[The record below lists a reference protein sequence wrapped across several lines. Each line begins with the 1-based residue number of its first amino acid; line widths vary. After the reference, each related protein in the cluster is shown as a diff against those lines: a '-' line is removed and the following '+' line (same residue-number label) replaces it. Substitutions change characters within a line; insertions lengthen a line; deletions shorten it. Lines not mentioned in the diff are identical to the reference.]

1 MKIFCFAPHSAIWV
15 HTFPEALVIES
26 LRQSGHEIVYVTC
39 GGVFDQLCVSMG
51 AYGVGLEADPQQ
63 KKAICKM
70 CTRYAGVIRSEFG
83 FGGFDLASMITPEDR
98 TWVAGIL
105 CSTSRENFLTL
116 KEDGVELGRIALS
129 NFLMSHK
136 KCDLEFSE
144 RDWRRY
150 LVELENTL
158 LAFVGCRKILD
169 REHPDRI
176 IVYEPAYAVNFVCCK
191 LARHR
196 GIPHYRLMAGG
207 NLSDRLQRIVL
218 SRGYAVDF
226 LKNII
231 AHWPAYRDRPS
242 TDYEIQYTVDHV
254 LELLK
259 GTSAFVYSA
268 PSSKGA
274 TDLRGL
280 FGIRPEQK
288 VLLATTSSYDEI
300 FSSQIT
306 GLWPIEGQI
315 TFPTVIDWLGRLLS
329 FVEKRQELF
338 LIVRIHPREFPN
350 KRDGAKS
357 EHARQLESLLSELSA
372 NVRVNWPDDRISL
385 YDLAQ
390 ITDVVLNAWSSAG
403 KELALLGIPVVTY
416 APDLLAYPE
425 ELNYIATSPD
435 AYFAQVETA
444 LRDGWSVERARR
456 VFRWYALEYHK
467 AMFDLSESY
476 AYRESAPPRSVRRVL
491 QRLRPM
497 IPPTFMRVVQRLR
510 RMISPTFIRVSD
522 CQRRAPSLSQRSLIN
537 DLLVSGKTSILDLAD
552 ESTFPTATLDEE
564 TQALREGFRRLLPA
578 LYGSRPCPLNGDSL
592 HGHLTAFVNANDTA
606 ASAPSAR

>member
-1 MKIFCFAPHSAIWV
+1 MKILCFAPHSAVWV
-15 HTFPEALVIES
+15 HAFPEALVVES

-51 AYGVGLEADPQQ
+51 AFGVGLEADPQR
-63 KKAICKM
+63 KKAICKT

-83 FGGFDLASMITPEDR
+83 FGGFDLASILTPEDR

-169 REHPDRI
+169 REHPDRV
-176 IVYEPAYAVNFVCCK
+176 IVYTAAYAVNFVCCE

-196 GIPHYRLMAGG
+196 GIPYYYLAAAG

-218 SRGYAVDF
+218 ARGHAVDF
-226 LKNII
+226 QKNNI
-231 AHWPAYRDRPS
+231 AHWPVYRDRPS
-242 TDYEIQYTVDHV
+242 TDYEIRYTVDHA

-259 GTSAFVYSA
+259 GTSAFVYSS
-268 PSSKGA
+268 PSSKGE

-288 VLLATTSSYDEI
+288 VLLATTSSHDEI
-300 FSSQIT
+300 FASQIT
-306 GLWPIEGQI
+306 GLWPAEGRMA
-315 TFPTVIDWLGRLLS
+315 FPSVIDWLGHLLS

-357 EHARQLESLLSELSA
+357 EHARQLESLLSELPS

-385 YDLAQ
+385 YDLAH
-390 ITDVVLNAWSSAG
+390 ITDVGLNAWSSTG

-416 APDLLAYPE
+416 APDLLIYPD

-435 AYFAQVETA
+435 AYFAQVEAA

-467 AMFDLSESY
+467 AMLDLSESY
-476 AYRESAPPRSVRRVL
+476 AYRESAPLSFVR
-491 QRLRPM
+491 
-497 IPPTFMRVVQRLR
+497 RVVQRLR
-510 RMISPTFIRVSD
+510 RMIAPTFMQVSD
-522 CQRRAPSLSQRSLIN
+522 CRRRASSLSQRSLIN

-578 LYGSRPCPLNGDSL
+578 LYGNRPSPLNGDSL
-592 HGHLTAFVNANDTA
+592 HGHLTAFVNANDKA
-606 ASAPSAR
+606 VSATSAQ